1 MLLMSVTAE
10 VFQEPMGWLKALAKL
25 NMLLMLVTA
34 EVSHGLVEGTGG
46 AEHAAHASHRRS
58 VPGTDG
64 LVEGTGD
71 AEHAAHASHRRSVPG
86 TDGLVEVLCF
96 LKL

>member
-34 EVSHGLVEGTGG
+34 EVSQEGLVEGFGI
-46 AEHAAHASHRRS
+46 
-58 VPGTDG
+58 V
-64 LVEGTGD
+64 
-71 AEHAAHASHRRSVPG
+71 
-86 TDGLVEVLCF
+86 
-96 LKL
+96 KLF